1 MPKTN
6 TKQRI
11 LDYVAQFGEASPHQ
25 LVIYLGISPQA
36 LFRHLKALMES
47 NQLTKLGA
55 PPKVY
60 YRMAAQRMTE
70 PEIAISEADR
80 PRCQPWCWI
89 SPNR

>member
-25 LVIYLGISPQA
+25 LVTYLGISPQA

-47 NQLTKLGA
+47 NQHIGKIILTWGA
-55 PPKVY
+55 H
-60 YRMAAQRMTE
+60 
-70 PEIAISEADR
+70 EA
-80 PRCQPWCWI
+80 
-89 SPNR
+89 